1 MTDFGIDF
9 RSSDDF
15 PHLRDRVAA
24 ARAQFRANAEQ
35 YVQLRRR
42 AEAMRKEAQELRDHA
57 TELRD
62 SLRDSVATYVAV
74 LRQIDMP
81 PERAIVL
88 VKSAVLESD
97 LFPDKHHRQ
106 VIEEAVL
113 AGEDVVA
120 TTQLVGDVQPDAAGL
135 VIPVAQQGP
144 QRDEID
150 MVVTVLVTDG
160 DGRQRRRIPPPE
172 AVACQR
178 SCPRRHNAGTE
189 IDEVSPP

>member
-1 MTDFGIDF
+1 MEESRLGTTMTDFGIDF

-24 ARAQFRANAEQ
+24 ARAQFRVNAEQ
-35 YVQLRRR
+35 YVQLRRK

-81 PERAIVL
+81 PQRAIVL

-106 VIEEAVL
+106 VIEEAVRW
-113 AGEDVVA
+113 AV
-120 TTQLVGDVQPDAAGL
+120 DAYYA
-135 VIPVAQQGP
+135 A
-144 QRDEID
+144 
-150 MVVTVLVTDG
+150 
-160 DGRQRRRIPPPE
+160 
-172 AVACQR
+172 
-178 SCPRRHNAGTE
+178 
-189 IDEVSPP
+189 